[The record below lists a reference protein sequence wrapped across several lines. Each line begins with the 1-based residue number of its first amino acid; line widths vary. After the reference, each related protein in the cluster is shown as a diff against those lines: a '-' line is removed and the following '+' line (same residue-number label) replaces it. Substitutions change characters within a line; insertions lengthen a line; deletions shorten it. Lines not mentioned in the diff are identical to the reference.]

1 VTTEGKRG
9 VEIMIDAHIHI
20 FPPYRSVKAVRWLKR
35 YIPGLQVSEMV
46 NETEIL
52 RMLKD
57 SGVSHFFNYIYPLRP
72 EESQPLNEYNHQLS
86 KRVKNAVCFGSL
98 HPENRN
104 RMEILEE
111 ALIDFGLIGIKFHP
125 FVQKFSILND
135 HLDEVYRALEKMGR
149 PLVLHTGFDR
159 FYKAKIG
166 AEDVETI
173 LLRYPDLIVV
183 IAHMFYPR
191 IDRAF
196 HLLEK
201 YENVFLD
208 ATNLLSDYQEP
219 ESGENIFEG
228 KLEKEGK
235 EGRYRIDCMLF
246 RDKMERYSHRILF
259 GSDYPVA
266 MNDPEKIYRHVLSLS
281 MSDAAKENILSGTA
295 MSFIKRFKPNFFA

>member
-1 VTTEGKRG
+1 
-9 VEIMIDAHIHI
+9 MIDAHIHI

-35 YIPGLQVSEMV
+35 YIPGLKVSETV
-46 NETEIL
+46 NEAEIL

-57 SGVSHFFNYIYPLRP
+57 SGVSHFFNYIYPIRP

-86 KRVKNAVCFGSL
+86 KRIKNAACFGSL

-111 ALIDFGLIGIKFHP
+111 ALIDFGLIGMKFHP
-125 FVQKFSILND
+125 FVQGFSILD
-135 HLDEVYRALEKMGR
+135 ERLDEVYRTLEKMGR
-149 PLVLHTGFDR
+149 PLILHTGFDR

-166 AEDVETI
+166 AEEVETV

-201 YENVFLD
+201 YENVYLD
-208 ATNLLSDYQEP
+208 GTNLFSDYQEP
-219 ESGENIFEG
+219 GSGDNIFEG
-228 KLEKEGK
+228 VLENNG
-235 EGRYRIDCMLF
+235 GGVRYRISCASFMDQL
-246 RDKMERYSHRILF
+246 ERYSDRIML

-266 MNDPEKIYRHVLSLS
+266 MNDPEAIYSYMQSLPVS
-281 MSDAAKENILSGTA
+281 ASAKDNILGETA
-295 MSFIKRFKPNFFA
+295 MNFIKRFKPGFFA